1 MKIEE
6 RADGLHIDG
15 YVNVTGKISKP
26 VITPRGMC
34 FETIEERAFAEAI
47 PKSGD
52 ISVTVDHDSTHVYAQ
67 TSDGTLQLEEDAIGL
82 KATVL
87 IKDRDVIDAARKG
100 KIKGWSFGM
109 YNVVDEMEQRAE
121 GELPLRHVK
130 SLLLDHVTLVIN
142 KQPCYAATSVE
153 CRADNEVSIECRTL
167 DTGVEF
173 ETREEEKPKPDL
185 TEYENRIK
193 SLERK
198 DVKS

>member
-15 YVNVTGKISKP
+15 YVNVTVKISRP
-26 VITPRGMC
+26 VVTPRGMC
-34 FETIEERAFAEAI
+34 VETIEERAFAEAI

-52 ISVTVDHDSTHVYAQ
+52 ISVTVDHDSTHVYAN

-130 SLLLDHVTLVIN
+130 GLLLDHVTLVIN

-153 CRADNEVSIECRTL
+153 CRADDEVSIECRTL

-173 ETREEEKPKPDL
+173 ETRVEEKTKPDL

-198 DVKS
+198 EVQL